1 MQRTT
6 MVLAAL
12 MCITTA
18 GGCTIAGSWRTIAID
33 PPGAPFPVDRVT
45 FDRGNNYTA
54 SGSQEGEIRTST
66 GRYRWNWFKL
76 DVMEPGRL
84 PRTYSAR
91 RRLDGKLMLTYE
103 EGRGKVTATL
113 AKVDK

>member
-12 MCITTA
+12 ICITTA
-18 GGCTIAGSWRTIAID
+18 GGCTIAGSWRTIAVD

-45 FDRGNNYTA
+45 FDRDNNYTA
-54 SGSQEGEIRTST
+54 SGSQEGEICTST

-91 RRLDGKLMLTYE
+91 RRLDGRLVLTYK
-103 EGRGKVTATL
+103 EGRGKVTAIL
-113 AKVDK
+113 AKMDK